1 MVIGFE
7 DLTAQLT
14 DKELSMIPL
23 LVRTLEGRVGAKN
36 AITNLSLRMYLSGQ
50 GVLVEGPRIR
60 KMINH
65 IRINQLVRNLIATSK
80 GYYIAASDE
89 ELKEYIKGLKQRASS
104 ILLVAQ
110 SYK

>member
-14 DKELSMIPL
+14 DRELQMVPL
-23 LVRTLEGRVGAKN
+23 VVNAFEGRIGVQY

-50 GVLVEGPRIR
+50 GVIVEGPRLR
-60 KMINH
+60 KIINH
-65 IRINQLVRNLIATSK
+65 IRINQLVRGLIATSK
-80 GYYIAASDE
+80 GYHIASSQE
-89 ELKEYIKGLKQRASS
+89 ELNEYIKSLKQRASS